1 MGKKRIKGTHKGKNG
16 RSRRLNP
23 GEESEELPT
32 MLRRMYEGLSSIHDL
47 LQRASGDYEKADAL
61 ALQDLSDLTQQLEVL
76 ATPYDAFD
84 ILECVRL
91 FNGMFD
97 PDSYKESEFEGSAE
111 SIEFC
116 ALIMASR
123 SRREGSAP
131 PEDGHRASPDI
142 VMDEFMDLLAQLRR
156 RVSDHVFLKAA
167 ADHKIDSDLYFRAA
181 LKEVHLRM
189 PTYPHMMEESLS
201 ELFADPDLERECRK
215 SLGFTGLEAIEVLKA
230 IIELYAT
237 SWNERFQS
245 LSEANELA
253 QAAFDGYVA
262 GGEIDPEIREH
273 ARSLWKET
281 WSDYADGTVTTSTDL
296 ATHCALPEATVEA
309 VVNAFALDMPGEPAA
324 TVMRAFAHGQS
335 AIRLRPLIRDPS
347 GEFAFVH
354 NALLI
359 PSLRENIETRLKG
372 TSAWATYDKR
382 RATFLETA
390 AARYLSAIFPTADV
404 TNSIEY
410 FVPDPKSAKPETMP
424 SEYSKLVES
433 DSLFVVDDVA
443 IIVEA
448 KAGSISDGT
457 RTGDPVK
464 VDRDL
469 KKLIADANDQA
480 QRIRECIRC
489 DGGLQLRDGSWR
501 DLSFVRETYVIA
513 VTLED
518 FANVTAM
525 TSELEAK
532 GIITSTEHPWIT
544 SLHDLRIV
552 SEVIERPAEFVL
564 YLRRRTDPR
573 VTTKFRAIEELDYFM
588 AFLNG
593 KLYVEPDPSVM
604 ETELPQFGRARVA
617 DKRRFA
623 NQPIEIFPSLTDP
636 LDSWYFTELG
646 LRTSAAPKPR
656 MRAEPILLE
665 LVDKIAVARESGWLR
680 IGATILNA
688 NSASQKRIVN
698 WVRMLTDATKRD
710 GNPHSATIPGGSR
723 FADSFVLTIATRG
736 VTEAVVDACNRLVGY
751 TSAKKHQLK
760 VAMGAGLLLEAGE
773 NLSLLCTTYDTR
785 LLETD
790 PALDAMIKS
799 AGLKPA
805 ESVGTM
811 PASWQRKKRGRTGN

>member
-1 MGKKRIKGTHKGKNG
+1 MGKNRTKGTRKRKKI
-16 RSRRLNP
+16 RSKSFVPL
-23 GEESEELPT
+23 EDSDELPT
-32 MLRRMYEGLSSIHDL
+32 MLRRMSDAITSIQNL
-47 LQRASGDYEKADAL
+47 LQRASGDLAKADEL
-61 ALQDLSDLTQQLEVL
+61 ALEDLSNLTEQLEEL
-76 ATPYDAFD
+76 ARPYDAFD

-91 FNGMFD
+91 SNSMLD
-97 PDSYKESEFEGSAE
+97 ADSYKESEFEGSAE

-123 SRREGSAP
+123 THREGSAP
-131 PEDGHRASPDI
+131 LEDGHRASPDF
-142 VMDEFMDLLAQLRR
+142 VMDELIDLLTQLRQ

-167 ADHKIDSDLYFRAA
+167 AGHKNDSDLYFRAA

-189 PTYPHMMEESLS
+189 PTYPHMMEESLT
-201 ELFADPDLERECRK
+201 ELFTDPDLDRECRK
-215 SLGFTGLEAIEVLKA
+215 SLGFTGSEAIEVLKE
-230 IIELYAT
+230 ISELYAT

-253 QAAFDGYVA
+253 RAAFDGYVA
-262 GGEIDPEIREH
+262 SGEIDPEIREH
-273 ARSLWKET
+273 ARSVWKET
-281 WSDYADGTVTTSTDL
+281 WSDYADGTVTTSADL
-296 ATHCALPEATVEA
+296 ARHCALPETTVEA
-309 VVNAFALDMPGEPAA
+309 VVNAFALDMPGEPAV
-324 TVMRAFAHGQS
+324 TVMRAFADGQS

-359 PSLRENIETRLKG
+359 PSLRENIEAQLKA
-372 TSAWATYDKR
+372 TSSWPTYDKR
-382 RATFLETA
+382 RAAFLETA

-404 TNSIEY
+404 TNSIKY
-410 FVPDPKSAKPETMP
+410 FVPDSKSAKPETTP
-424 SEYSKLVES
+424 SEYTKLVES
-433 DSLFVVDDVA
+433 DSLFVIDDVA

-448 KAGSISDGT
+448 KAGSISEGT

-480 QRIRECIRC
+480 QRIRECIKR

-501 DLSFVRETYVIA
+501 NLSFVRETYVIA

-518 FANVTAM
+518 FANVTVM

-532 GIITSTEHPWIT
+532 GIIASTEHPWIT

-552 SEVIERPAEFVL
+552 SEVIERPAEFL
-564 YLRRRTDPR
+564 LFLRRRTDPR
-573 VTTKFRAIEELDYFM
+573 VTKKFRAIEEMDYFM

-604 ETELPQFGRARVA
+604 ETELPQFGMARVA

-623 NQPIEIFPSLTDP
+623 NQPIEIFPSQTDP
-636 LDSWYFTELG
+636 LDAWYFTELG
-646 LRTSAAPKPR
+646 LRTTAAPKPR
-656 MRAEPILLE
+656 MRADPILLE

-698 WVRMLTDATKRD
+698 WVRMLTDATIRD
-710 GNPHSATIPGGSR
+710 GNPHSATIPGGNR

-736 VTEAVVDACNRLVGY
+736 VTEAVVDACSRLKGY

-773 NLSLLCTTYDTR
+773 NLSLLCTNYDTR
-785 LLETD
+785 LLEVD